1 MKARLPAAV
10 QTLAALFDHAADRHP
25 DGDVC
30 TFFAE
35 DSLAFGRLR
44 DGGRAVARGL
54 LAAGVEPGL
63 PVAIL
68 VRSNL
73 EMLRAV
79 AGIAA
84 AGAVAV
90 PLALS
95 VGSRKTALARLRHVL
110 EDSGLR
116 WAVVDEAYAKLL
128 AELLPR
134 VRPLSLAALDGGVN
148 RAPPGPAKLP
158 PVDADDLALIQYT
171 SGSTTAPKGVALTH
185 RNVMAGIRAIHYGV
199 EPREG
204 DVLCH
209 WLPLSHDMGLF
220 STLAAVGVG
229 MDIRVSPP
237 QDFVKH
243 PDDWLRRAGT
253 FGATILAGPNFFYR
267 YLVDAIP
274 GDQVAG
280 YDLSTVRMM
289 LNGAEPIDAE
299 LVHDFNRHFAPS
311 GLRRQAMKP
320 CYGLA
325 EATLAV
331 TFTPLERAARV
342 DWVDRD
348 ALNREQRART
358 VGPEAPNARGIVD
371 CGLPVPGLEI
381 RITEGGRMLPER
393 VVGDIEIRGEPV
405 MRGYYRERSAT
416 VSPDGWCPT
425 GDLGYLAEGCLHVT
439 GRRKEMMILGGQNY
453 YPQDVE
459 DAVRQVPGVYKG
471 NAVAVVLPADGEV
484 GLLER
489 IGVLAEVR
497 DASSSLE
504 ATLSALRRVAAEQ
517 LGGAAVDVV
526 LLRRNG
532 LLRTTSGKF
541 QRLLMRDQLVAGT
554 LNRVLV
560 RVTAGEPIPAP
571 GAARELDEDR
581 RAS

>member
-25 DGDVC
+25 EGDIR

-35 DSLAFGRLR
+35 DSLAFGRLGA
-44 DGGRAVARGL
+44 GGRAVARGL

-68 VRSNL
+68 ARSNL

-84 AGAVAV
+84 AGAVVV

-95 VGSRKTALARLRHVL
+95 VGSRKMALARLRHVL

-116 WAVVDEAYAKLL
+116 WAVVDEAYAELL
-128 AELLPR
+128 GELLPQI
-134 VRPLSLAALDGGVN
+134 RPLSLASLAGGAD
-148 RAPPGPAKLP
+148 RAPATPAKLP
-158 PVDADDLALIQYT
+158 TVDAEDLALIQYT

-185 RNVMAGIRAIHYGV
+185 RNVMAGVRAIHHGV
-199 EPREG
+199 EPRDG

-229 MDIRVSPP
+229 MDIRISPP

-243 PDDWLRRAGT
+243 PDDWLRRVGT

-274 GDQVAG
+274 REEVAS
-280 YDLSTVRMM
+280 YDLSAVRLM
-289 LNGAEPIDAE
+289 LNGAEPIGAE
-299 LVHDFNRHFAPS
+299 LIHDFNRHFAPS

-331 TFTPLERAARV
+331 TFTPLEQAARV

-348 ALNREQRART
+348 VLNRAKRAQT
-358 VGPEAPNARGIVD
+358 VSPEAANARGIVD
-371 CGLPVPGLEI
+371 CGMPVPGLEI
-381 RITEGGRMLPER
+381 RIAEGGRTLPDR
-393 VVGDIEIRGEPV
+393 IDRKSVV
-405 MRGYYRERSAT
+405 
-416 VSPDGWCPT
+416 
-425 GDLGYLAEGCLHVT
+425 
-439 GRRKEMMILGGQNY
+439 
-453 YPQDVE
+453 
-459 DAVRQVPGVYKG
+459 
-471 NAVAVVLPADGEV
+471 
-484 GLLER
+484 
-489 IGVLAEVR
+489 
-497 DASSSLE
+497 
-504 ATLSALRRVAAEQ
+504 
-517 LGGAAVDVV
+517 
-526 LLRRNG
+526 
-532 LLRTTSGKF
+532 
-541 QRLLMRDQLVAGT
+541 
-554 LNRVLV
+554 
-560 RVTAGEPIPAP
+560 
-571 GAARELDEDR
+571 
-581 RAS
+581 